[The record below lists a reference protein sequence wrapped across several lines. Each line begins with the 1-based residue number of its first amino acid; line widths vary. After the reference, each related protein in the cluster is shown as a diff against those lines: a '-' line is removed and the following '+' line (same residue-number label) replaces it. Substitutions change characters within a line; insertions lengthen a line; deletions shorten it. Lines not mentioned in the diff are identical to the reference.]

1 MLLDKIIITYTAPYI
16 NLLYATAYKLKP
28 ILSFYRPTTKPIS
41 LLDITLYSQELIM
54 TYYLNGHPDEELNRL
69 FRIVNGGKSYIDII

>member
-1 MLLDKIIITYTAPYI
+1 MILTYTAPYI

-41 LLDITLYSQELIM
+41 LLDITMYSQELIM
-54 TYYLNGHPDEELNRL
+54 TYYLNGHPDKDLDRL
-69 FRIVNGGKSYIDII
+69 FKIVNSGKSYVDIIKKIET